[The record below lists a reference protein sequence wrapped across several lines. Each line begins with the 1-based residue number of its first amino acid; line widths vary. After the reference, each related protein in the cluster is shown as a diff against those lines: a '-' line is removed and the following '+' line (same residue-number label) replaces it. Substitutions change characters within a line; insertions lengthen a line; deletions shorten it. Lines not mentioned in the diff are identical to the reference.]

1 MSTKVTK
8 SIKPTCRHISQVDQV
23 NHVIIVKTNVE
34 LDFNLEFE
42 NMKFG
47 QETLKQVAHG
57 SKSIDLP
64 FCIDNFHAPMPIVKK
79 LKMN

>member
-1 MSTKVTK
+1 M
-8 SIKPTCRHISQVDQV
+8 
-23 NHVIIVKTNVE
+23 E

-47 QETLKQVAHG
+47 QKTPKQVTHG

-64 FCIDNFHAPMPIVKK
+64 FCINNFHAPMPIVKK
-79 LKMN
+79 LKIN